1 MKQIKNN
8 YKLLNT
14 ITMKLKYIMP
24 MLATV
29 VLIVAGLVLFA
40 GCEEEENKVKEK
52 NYMDIPLEQYLKG
65 TWVLEKE
72 LPTLDYDAFQ
82 DTLIFNNGYFVS
94 NCETSDHIPY
104 QTQYVYYPYND
115 TVRQNDTTYYTRL
128 FIERLG
134 PDEILIYNYH
144 PCYDYTCAVKNSAFS
159 RIKN

>member
-1 MKQIKNN
+1 
-8 YKLLNT
+8 
-14 ITMKLKYIMP
+14 MKLKYIMP

-40 GCEEEENKVKEK
+40 GCEDEENKVKEK
-52 NYMDIPLEQYLKG
+52 NYMDIPLEEYLKG

-72 LPTLDYDAFQ
+72 IPTLNYDFFQ
-82 DTLIFNNGYFVS
+82 DTIIFNNGYFVS
-94 NCETSDHIPY
+94 NCETSDQIPY
-104 QTQYVYYPYND
+104 QTQHVYYPYND

-134 PDEILIYNYH
+134 SDEILIYNYH